1 MVGRS
6 PFSLSL
12 PCSMPLV
19 ASSCFVLTSFQRVYG
34 AVITKSHFCASAAEP
49 TLTSRAS
56 PSKRSMT
63 TPLASGKCLSG
74 SASTTR
80 PTVHFQPLAADLYA
94 LDLLT
99 SSLKALAHSLE
110 HAFTAICPPRSEL
123 LPPRRLL
130 RHRIADGGTK
140 SGALLRAADR
150 A

>member
-1 MVGRS
+1 
-6 PFSLSL
+6 
-12 PCSMPLV
+12 
-19 ASSCFVLTSFQRVYG
+19 TSFQRVYG

-49 TLTSRAS
+49 ILTSLAS

-63 TPLASGKCLSG
+63 MPFASGKCLSG

-99 SSLKALAHSLE
+99 SSLNALAHSFEKAL
-110 HAFTAICPPRSEL
+110 TAICPPRSKL

-130 RHRIADGGTK
+130 RAGGPAGRPPADLRRPCGRSAG
-140 SGALLRAADR
+140 SAPPLLAHECRCARSAAL
-150 A
+150 